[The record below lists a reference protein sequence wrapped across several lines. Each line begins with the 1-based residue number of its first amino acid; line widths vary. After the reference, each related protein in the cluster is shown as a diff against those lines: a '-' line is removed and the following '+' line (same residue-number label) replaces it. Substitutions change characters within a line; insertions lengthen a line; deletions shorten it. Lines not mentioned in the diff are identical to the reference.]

1 MKHPAP
7 GLDGGTRPLS
17 SEGGVSDPSVALGFS
32 SAMETAME
40 YCYVLI
46 VGVANG
52 TAATPQ
58 WTRPGPIAVPAW
70 GRCSRAE

>member
-1 MKHPAP
+1 MYAVT
-7 GLDGGTRPLS
+7 GQGDWIYCEYVNENLQGGFP
-17 SEGGVSDPSVALGFS
+17 

-40 YCYVLI
+40 FYYVLI

-58 WTRPGPIAVPAW
+58 WTRPGSIAVPSW